1 MKKENLTLKE
11 TIKRLEKEKDD
22 AMKTIDRKSEVVEKL
37 KKEVMDL
44 SVALNSEQFKS
55 IRSLESELKK
65 MIEQNKILK
74 RELEK
79 KVTGEES
86 LRQEI
91 SILKHKTLE
100 LSISPQKEDMRST
113 ARPSERDEKAI
124 KDLFESIDDL
134 TTKYNIVEAQ
144 IRERDK
150 VIETLRSENEK
161 LVKQLKIAQNN

>member
-22 AMKTIDRKSEVVEKL
+22 AMKTIDRKGEIVEKL

-113 ARPSERDEKAI
+113 ARPVSYTHLRAHETGRNLVCRLLLEK
-124 KDLFESIDDL
+124 K
-134 TTKYNIVEAQ
+134 KIV
-144 IRERDK
+144 
-150 VIETLRSENEK
+150 
-161 LVKQLKIAQNN
+161 